1 MKIKMDY
8 GREGLEIDVPDY
20 SDILIP
26 NHKNEISDQ
35 ILTLSNSDVKSK
47 NETLNLEILEKS
59 SMVLVSLKELL
70 ENFYSMNSES

>member
-26 NHKNEISDQ
+26 NHKNEISDPEKK
-35 ILTLSNSDVKSK
+35 ITDNKTKSDKVEVNPK
-47 NETLNLEILEKS
+47 IDYQ
-59 SMVLVSLKELL
+59 V
-70 ENFYSMNSES
+70 

>member
-26 NHKNEISDQ
+26 NHKNEINNPEKKITDSL
-35 ILTLSNSDVKSK
+35 INPINSK
-47 NETLNLEILEKS
+47 
-59 SMVLVSLKELL
+59 SLKEL
-70 ENFYSMNSES
+70 YKDQ

>member
-26 NHKNEISDQ
+26 NNKNEISDPEKK
-35 ILTLSNSDVKSK
+35 ITDNKTKSDKVEVNPK
-47 NETLNLEILEKS
+47 IDYQ
-59 SMVLVSLKELL
+59 V
-70 ENFYSMNSES
+70 